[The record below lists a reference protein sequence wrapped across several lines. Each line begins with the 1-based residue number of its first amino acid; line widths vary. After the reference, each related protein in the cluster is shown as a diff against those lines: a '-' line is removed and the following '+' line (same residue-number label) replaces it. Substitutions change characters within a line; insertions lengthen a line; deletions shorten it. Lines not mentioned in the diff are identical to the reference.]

1 MGFRDMNTTDKI
13 NFNSEVWNIVK
24 QIPRGKVATYGQIA
38 LLVNRP
44 ENIAENVFRAFGPRW
59 VGTAMATCPEDV
71 PWHRVVNSQGKIS
84 IRGEGINV
92 QKEMLESEGIK
103 FNEQGRINLKIF
115 QWQTSESNSN
125 QPELPF

>member
-44 ENIAENVFRAFGPRW
+44 ENIAENVFRAFSPRW